1 MKRKKTISKRDL
13 IRTLKAHRLKLDQ
26 LYQLLYIQQN
36 ELVQYVDFK
45 GETEDFE
52 KWLKEK
58 YEHQQ
63 SERSEG
69 GGDSSDSEE

>member
-1 MKRKKTISKRDL
+1 MKRKKTISKHDL

-45 GETEDFE
+45 GETKDFE

-58 YEHQQ
+58 YERQQ

-69 GGDSSDSEE
+69 GGNSSDIEE